1 VPRVIRQVLR
11 AVLAAGLFGLIAA
24 SASAAST
31 YFIRITGAPS
41 AIACDTTSFNFGPG
55 ATITWN
61 VMSTA
66 SMVDATPYIN
76 GVAQGTTASNALF
89 IKFGAAGTQSLQNFT
104 NQSPYTATI
113 PYTLTY
119 VLQPEDPF
127 TDGVS
132 ASFTCTATGGT
143 NFHTAVIP
151 PLGPNLA
158 ASPASVPF
166 PATAVGTTSATH
178 AITITNNG
186 TANATGV
193 AVANGNS
200 ADFALSGNTC
210 TGTLVQGG
218 TCTFNAAFK
227 PSSAGAHTGQVTVS
241 ADAGVSVI
249 VALSGTGMAQLS
261 MVPSFDFGNQGIGTT
276 SAPTSVAVT
285 NTGTTA
291 VAVASVT
298 SSNPA
303 EFPVTT
309 TCASVAAGATCAI
322 GISFA
327 PSGAGARSGTITVTS
342 NGAGSPQTI
351 SVTGT
356 GTSGALAVPATVTFG
371 AQTVGTTSAVTN
383 LTVTNTGGAPVTVA
397 GIVSSAPAEFAVASP
412 GCTTLN
418 AGATCTIGVTFKPA
432 AAGARTA
439 TITVTSNGV
448 GSPQTINASGTGTA
462 AGGPGQLQLP
472 GTVTF
477 GTQAVGTPSAG
488 NQVTLTNIGGTAVT
502 VSSIVS
508 SAPSEFAMTSPSC
521 QTINAG
527 ASCVIVVVFTPA
539 AAGARTATITVTSSG
554 VGSPQSFNLNGTGTA
569 SVPGQLALP
578 ATIAFGDVVVGV
590 TSAPMSVTAT
600 NTGDTAVQVSS
611 VASGNPSEF
620 TITQS
625 TCGNVNPGAGCSFS
639 LTFKPGATGARTAA
653 ITVVSSGTGSPQTV
667 TASGTGV
674 ATAPTTVDLIE
685 YHHAEWDHYF
695 ITGIPV
701 EIVKLDNG
709 TFVGWARTGYSF
721 KSYPLNTPGSNVVCR
736 FFSTSFAPKS
746 SHFYTPFAD
755 ECTIVQANPDWQFEG
770 PVFNIPVPDLAGAC
784 PAGTVPVYRLYNNGQ
799 GAAPNH
805 RYTTDFGVRAQMIA
819 NGWIPEGYGP
829 VGVIMCAPA

>member
-1 VPRVIRQVLR
+1 MPRVIRQVLR

-89 IKFGAAGTQSLQNFT
+89 IKLGAAGTQSLQNFT
-104 NQSPYTATI
+104 NQSPYTATV

-132 ASFTCTATGGT
+132 ASFTCTANGGI
-143 NFHTAVIP
+143 NFQTAVLP

-166 PATAVGTTSATH
+166 PATAVGATSATH

-210 TGTLVQGG
+210 TGTVVQGG

-356 GTSGALAVPATVTFG
+356 GTSGALAVPATV
-371 AQTVGTTSAVTN
+371 N
-383 LTVTNTGGAPVTVA
+383 
-397 GIVSSAPAEFAVASP
+397 
-412 GCTTLN
+412 
-418 AGATCTIGVTFKPA
+418 
-432 AAGARTA
+432 
-439 TITVTSNGV
+439 
-448 GSPQTINASGTGTA
+448 
-462 AGGPGQLQLP
+462 
-472 GTVTF
+472 F

-685 YHHAEWDHYF
+685 YRHAEWDHYF
-695 ITGIPV
+695 MTGIPV
-701 EIVKLDNG
+701 EITKLDNG